1 MSQRLLRPLL
11 RGGSSSSSSIAT
23 TSSSASSHVARSAS
37 RYTIHSSAI
46 RKQNEGHPA
55 AASATA
61 PQIGSTDLAIDL
73 DPFVQQQQQQQVFA
87 NSLALQNRTTAALG
101 PLEES
106 RHVHVIMSALHPST
120 KPSSQSL
127 VPLSTHVFG
136 STPRRDL
143 LHSAVVWY
151 LDGLRRGGGSTKTRS
166 EVSGSGR
173 KLRPQKG
180 TGRARLGD
188 RGNPMLRGGGVAH
201 GPKPRDFS
209 SKLNRR
215 VREMALRSALSLRWR
230 AGDLFVV
237 PSLEWDAPPRITGEL
252 RRLLGS
258 KQWSDALFLTAPRE
272 PLSLGSARA
281 PNQKPSAVEPQYD
294 AANIEAH
301 REITRHFQL
310 ASSNIPKVSLIHLHE
325 LGEKKRAGA
334 KRGTREAKEPGELH
348 AYEILKRKRLILDL
362 GALEWIEECLGGSI
376 FHANDLEE
384 TQVMLREEEEQDGRA
399 AAMGAAAAAEELL
412 LHSESVVVEE
422 GEQEQGEE
430 LEEEADRFLNEAG
443 VDSLGHDANA
453 ELDKKE
459 TK

>member
-11 RGGSSSSSSIAT
+11 RGSSSSSSSSIAT
-23 TSSSASSHVARSAS
+23 TSSSASSHVARSAT
-37 RYTIHSSAI
+37 RCTIHTSAI
-46 RKQNEGHPA
+46 RRQNEGHPA
-55 AASATA
+55 AVAATA
-61 PQIGSTDLAIDL
+61 PQVGSTDLAIDL
-73 DPFVQQQQQQQVFA
+73 DPFVQQQVFA
-87 NSLALQNRTTAALG
+87 DSLALQNKTNALG

-120 KPSSQSL
+120 KPSSQTL

-151 LDGLRRGGGSTKTRS
+151 LDGLRRGGGSTKTRA

-188 RGNPMLRGGGVAH
+188 RGSPVLRGGGVAH

-209 SKLNRR
+209 SKLNRK

-237 PSLEWDAPPRITGEL
+237 PNLAWDAPPRITGEL

-272 PLSLGSARA
+272 PLSLGLARA

-294 AANIEAH
+294 VAKIEAH

-310 ASSNIPKVSLIHLHE
+310 ASCNIPKVSLIRLHE

-334 KRGTREAKEPGELH
+334 KKGTREAKEPGELH

-362 GALEWIEECLGGSI
+362 GALEWIEEYLGGSI

-384 TQVMLREEEEQDGRA
+384 TQLMLREEEEEDVRA
-399 AAMGAAAAAEELL
+399 AAMGAAATEELL
-412 LHSESVVVEE
+412 LHSESDVVEE
-422 GEQEQGEE
+422 GEQEQKEE
-430 LEEEADRFLNEAG
+430 LEEEAERFLNEAG